1 MRFTFGA
8 AQVTGSSFLAC
19 AAKRSCSVVLLM
31 ACAISTALP
40 LARHI
45 ERMSSS
51 NFIYIDSLGGAG
63 GSFFLT
69 VVQSWLGRSGAT
81 VLSGACTVVPMALVL
96 AVVPGA
102 RRSPVSAGSGA
113 SGARAA
119 PAGGTSAPWGGRQF
133 GDRSTGGICMA
144 VARVVEVL

>member
-1 MRFTFGA
+1 
-8 AQVTGSSFLAC
+8 
-19 AAKRSCSVVLLM
+19 M

-51 NFIYIDSLGGAG
+51 NCISIGSLGGSG

-81 VLSGACTVVPMALVL
+81 VLSGACLVVPKALVL

-102 RRSPVSAGSGA
+102 RRSPGS
-113 SGARAA
+113 ARAGG
-119 PAGGTSAPWGGRQF
+119 AGEARAVPG
-133 GDRSTGGICMA
+133 STGSAKGLAASSYLHYGQTKGRLRGFSAWRIWFWGITTSP
-144 VARVVEVL
+144 RQ